1 LTLFEL
7 NDLLRGLYA
16 QLPRDSLASLN
27 LDLPNLDKTL
37 NVIMEAGEVAE
48 RRMRSEHKLA
58 LRKKLED
65 LLEFAKITQIFKERI
80 IFALNMQYNFG
91 VVTDERKYLGGS
103 REPFKV
109 GWMLDLDNPESGGI
123 FDTDRAKDIEREG
136 FKRAVRQRIGVDLEQ
151 PLESLIRSGEENQ
164 SLAEWRL
171 DFIKLHGEEP

>member
-1 LTLFEL
+1 MVGERDFSELTLFEL

-91 VVTDERKYLGGS
+91 
-103 REPFKV
+103 
-109 GWMLDLDNPESGGI
+109 
-123 FDTDRAKDIEREG
+123 
-136 FKRAVRQRIGVDLEQ
+136 AVRQRIGVDLEQ